1 MLRLALLLGVA
12 ASTGVAA
19 IAPLAW
25 TPVAPGVERVA
36 FPLGQRGMLAS
47 VEVIALRVAPC
58 HATLSLEARTRFE
71 GLRGA
76 WTIDS
81 MGPEAILAFNGG
93 QFRDGTP
100 WGWIVR
106 DGVEQQAPGTGA
118 LAMGV
123 VLDDGAVRLL
133 RADEIE
139 SARGAVRHAIQ
150 SYPALVIDGAMP
162 FQLRAPGR
170 GVDLEHRDSR
180 LAIGTDREGRL
191 LVVLTRF
198 RGVAGVGSSLPLG
211 PTIPELAR
219 VMQRLGAVRAVG
231 LDGGISSQLAV
242 RSADGSLERHT
253 NWRMVPMGVVARART
268 LSCHPER
275 PRP

>member
-12 ASTGVAA
+12 AVS
-19 IAPLAW
+19 PLTW
-25 TPVAPGVERVA
+25 TPVTPGVERVA
-36 FPLGQRGMLAS
+36 FPLARKGMLAS
-47 VEVIALRVAPC
+47 VEVIALRVPSC
-58 HATLSLEARTRFE
+58 HATLAFEERTRFE

-81 MGPEAILAFNGG
+81 MGPDAILGFNAG

-106 DGVEQQAPGTGA
+106 DGVEHQAPGTGA
-118 LAMGV
+118 LAMGM

-133 RADEIE
+133 RADEIGP
-139 SARGAVRHAIQ
+139 ARGTVRHAIQ
-150 SYPALVIDGAMP
+150 SYPALVVDGVMP
-162 FQLRAPGR
+162 PQLRTAGQ

-180 LAIGTDREGRL
+180 LAIGIDREGRL

-231 LDGGISSQLAV
+231 LDGGISSQLAL
-242 RSADGSLERHT
+242 RLADGSVERHT
-253 NWRMVPMGVVARART
+253 NWRMVPMGIVARVRGECPPPGA
-268 LSCHPER
+268 SSW
-275 PRP
+275 